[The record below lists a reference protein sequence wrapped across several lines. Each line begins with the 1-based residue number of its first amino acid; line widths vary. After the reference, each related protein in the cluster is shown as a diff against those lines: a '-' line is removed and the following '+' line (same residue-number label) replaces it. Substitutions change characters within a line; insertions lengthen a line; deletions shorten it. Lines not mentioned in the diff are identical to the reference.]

1 MIFTLRAPVPLPGA
15 FALADLVRVHV
26 NPSGHLA
33 LIAPAFGANPVE
45 LTILYG
51 RKHLSTRS
59 HA

>member
-1 MIFTLRAPVPLPGA
+1 MIFTLRAPVPLPR
-15 FALADLVRVHV
+15 ALAVTDFARVHM

-51 RKHLSTRS
+51 SKHLSTRS
-59 HA
+59 RA